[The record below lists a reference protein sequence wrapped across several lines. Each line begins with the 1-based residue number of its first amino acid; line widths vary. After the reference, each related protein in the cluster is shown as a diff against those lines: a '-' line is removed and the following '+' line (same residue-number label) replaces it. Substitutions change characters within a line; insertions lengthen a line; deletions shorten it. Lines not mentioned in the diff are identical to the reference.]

1 MKTKLKYSFFA
12 TLFLM
17 FLFTEFGCNKT
28 FDDMP
33 GNTTM
38 QSSDNQKEIPIS
50 LINNSTNLING
61 KAKSASTLAS
71 YGCGSNLSGSTTTTG
86 FYTYPSSILDLTTTI
101 NGSTITITVNS
112 YDTPN
117 RFTVYDANNNFV
129 TATNWMGHVS
139 YSGPWGTSLNTAE
152 TGTLQ
157 FIKGVSNTYSIKVE
171 TVVQTISDNWTA
183 SVTCKYVP
191 NVSDV
196 QITNVAVKNVMINS
210 FNSLNV
216 NFVALGSDLG
226 LGHTLTAN
234 DLDFTQIYQTYD
246 VNNSDTGKA
255 VTVRFKTNSNSN
267 LNNYGFTLYTD
278 GITYIKPTI
287 IHSRTNQ
294 FLKYYDLT
302 ENLLT
307 TINNYALS
315 SYTFSTVTSNIAPSG
330 VSPLARGG
338 CGQAVANCM
347 GDLYTNRGWL
357 SVWAFVQTAFIPE
370 TAVVVAATCA
380 WHNCR

>member
-1 MKTKLKYSFFA
+1 MKYSFFA
-12 TLFLM
+12 TLFLI
-17 FLFTEFGCNKT
+17 FLSTEFSCKKT
-28 FDDMP
+28 FNDVT
-33 GNTTM
+33 GTQLQT
-38 QSSDNQKEIPIS
+38 SDNQKEMPIS
-50 LINNSTNLING
+50 LNSNNLINR
-61 KAKSASTLAS
+61 KAKSASTLATLAS
-71 YGCGSNLSGSTTTTG
+71 YACGSNLTGSTSTTG
-86 FYTYPSSILDLTTTI
+86 FYIYPSSILDLTTTI

-139 YSGPWGTSLNTAE
+139 YSGPWGTSLNTAQ

-171 TVVQTISDNWTA
+171 TVVQTISDNWTD
-183 SVTCKYVP
+183 SVTCRYVP
-191 NVSDV
+191 NISDV
-196 QITNVAVKNVMINS
+196 QITNVAVKNIMINS

-234 DLDFTQIYQTYD
+234 DFDFTKIYQTYD

-294 FLKYYDLT
+294 FLKYYDLN

-307 TINNYALS
+307 TINNYTLS
-315 SYTFSTVTSNIAPSG
+315 SYTFSTVTSNITPSG
-330 VSPLARGG
+330 PMARPG
-338 CGQAVANCM
+338 CGQAVVDCM
-347 GDLYTNRGWL
+347 SDLYGKRGWL
-357 SVWAFVQTAFIPE
+357 SVWAVVQSAFIPE